1 VSHRRALALV
11 AAAAALPRLLAL
23 GVERGEI
30 LAAFTEKSD
39 DFARTFVASGTFG
52 FVPGEPSAWTQ
63 PLYGFLL
70 VPVYWIFGRQWLAVG
85 LVQTG
90 LAVATALLV
99 YALGRRFVSP
109 RAGLVAAIV
118 ATLNP
123 YLVWHDVHVN
133 REIVDGLLAAA
144 VVLLVLL
151 AAERGSLPSAVA
163 TGAVAGLA
171 VLGNARL
178 VGLPLL
184 LAGFLLW
191 RTRAWPAAVALAA
204 AAVLVT
210 VPWVVRN
217 RVEVGCAT
225 LTTDA
230 RALWKANNEQTRG
243 ILARGGWIDD
253 VPRIPGSPHTP
264 EEAAAL
270 YAQTGKV
277 EHVDECAQMRYY
289 RGLVRDFWREHPGE
303 KARLAVQATG
313 MLWDP
318 RVTRTEDRAGAGG
331 LRDSLRTWS
340 ALYFV
345 PLFLLGA
352 AGLVLVRR
360 DLAVLIGALL
370 AYGTLAAMVFAGST
384 RYRVPWDFLL
394 AIPAAAV
401 AVRVWERTRAR
412 PVPDA
417 VTEVSQPR

>member
-11 AAAAALPRLLAL
+11 AAAAALPRLLVLA
-23 GVERGEI
+23 VERGDI
-30 LAAFTEKSD
+30 LEAFTEKSD

-63 PLYGFLL
+63 PLYGLVL
-70 VPVYWIFGRQWLAVG
+70 VPVYWILGRHWLAVG
-85 LVQTG
+85 LLQVA

-99 YALGRRFVSP
+99 YELGRRFVSP
-109 RAGLVAAIV
+109 RAGLVAAVV

-144 VVLLVLL
+144 LVLLVLL
-151 AAERGSLPSAVA
+151 AAERRSLPLAVA
-163 TGAVAGLA
+163 TGAVMGLA

-178 VGLPLL
+178 VGLPLVL
-184 LAGFLLW
+184 GAFLLW
-191 RTRAWPAAVALAA
+191 RTRSWTAA
-204 AAVLVT
+204 AALVAVAVLVT

-217 RVEVGCAT
+217 RVQVGCAT

-230 RALWKANNEQTRG
+230 RALWKANNEQTYD
-243 ILARGGWIDD
+243 ILANGGWIDD

-270 YAQTGKV
+270 YAQTGEK

-289 RGLVRDFWREHPGE
+289 RSLVRDFWRDHPGE

-318 RVTRTEDRAGAGG
+318 RVTQTEDRAGAGG
-331 LRDSLRTWS
+331 LRDTLRTWS
-340 ALYFV
+340 AVYFV

-352 AGLVLVRR
+352 LGLFLVRR
-360 DLAVLIGALL
+360 DLAVLIVALL
-370 AYGTLAAMVFAGST
+370 AYGTLAAMVFAGTT

-394 AIPAAAV
+394 AVPAAAV
-401 AVRVWERTRAR
+401 LVRLWERARAG
-412 PVPDA
+412 
-417 VTEVSQPR
+417 

>member
-11 AAAAALPRLLAL
+11 AAAAALPRLIVLA
-23 GVERGEI
+23 VERGDI
-30 LAAFTEKSD
+30 LEAFTEKSD

-70 VPVYWIFGRQWLAVG
+70 VPVYWIFGRHWLAVG
-85 LVQTG
+85 LLQVA

-99 YALGRRFVSP
+99 YELGRRFVSP
-109 RAGLVAAIV
+109 RAGLVAAVV

-144 VVLLVLL
+144 LVLLVLL
-151 AAERGSLPSAVA
+151 AADRRSLPLAVA
-163 TGAVAGLA
+163 TGAVMGLA

-178 VGLPLL
+178 VGLPLV
-184 LAGFLLW
+184 LAAFLLW
-191 RTRAWPAAVALAA
+191 RTRAWTAA
-204 AAVLVT
+204 AALVAVAVLVT

-217 RVEVGCAT
+217 RVQVGCAT

-230 RALWKANNEQTRG
+230 RALWKANNPQTYD
-243 ILARGGWIDD
+243 ILANGGWIDD

-270 YAQTGKV
+270 YAQTGEK
-277 EHVDECAQMRYY
+277 EHVDECAQMRFY

-318 RVTRTEDRAGAGG
+318 RVTQTEDRAGAGG
-331 LRDSLRTWS
+331 LRDTARTWS
-340 ALYFV
+340 ALWFV
-345 PLFLLGA
+345 PLFVLGA
-352 AGLVLVRR
+352 IGLFLVRR
-360 DLAVLIGALL
+360 DLAVLIVALL
-370 AYGTLAAMVFAGST
+370 AYGTLAAMVFAGTT

-394 AIPAAAV
+394 AVPAAAV
-401 AVRVWERTRAR
+401 LVRLWERTRA
-412 PVPDA
+412 
-417 VTEVSQPR
+417 